1 MNFKELWSFFKE
13 IFDEWTQDG
22 VAQLAAALA
31 YYAAFSIA
39 PLLVI
44 AIVIAGYIFGQE
56 AVEGQLV
63 SQIGGFVGESGARVI
78 QNMIASAYKTSAG
91 IVATGIG
98 IATLLFASSRLFF
111 QLKKGLN
118 EMWGVSTYVETGI
131 WQTIKQR
138 FFSVLM
144 VLGTGFLL
152 LVSLVVSSLISAA
165 VGYFQNLTEG
175 FDVLWQAVNFA
186 MGLGVTTLI
195 FAMIYKYVPDAR
207 VAWKEVGVGA
217 LFTAV
222 LFTIGQFLL
231 GLYLARGTFSSTYGA
246 AGSFLV
252 ILLWVYYSAQ
262 ILLLGAEFTQVY
274 ARRYGDTIQ
283 PPGGEEEA
291 AS

>member
-1 MNFKELWSFFKE
+1 MNYRELWSFLKE
-13 IFDEWTQDG
+13 IYEEWAQDD
-22 VAQLAAALA
+22 VVQIAAALA

-44 AIVIAGYIFGQE
+44 AIVIAGLVFGQE

-63 SQIGGFVGESGARVI
+63 DQLGGFVGESSAKVI
-78 QNMIASAYKTSAG
+78 QKMVASAYRTSAG
-91 IVATGIG
+91 IVATIVGIG
-98 IATLLFASSRLFF
+98 TLLFGSSRLFF

-118 EMWGVSTYVETGI
+118 DMWGADTYLESGI
-131 WQTIKQR
+131 WQLIKQR
-138 FFSVLM
+138 FFSIVM

-152 LVSLVVSSLISAA
+152 LVSLIISSMITIAVS
-165 VGYFQNLTEG
+165 YFRNLLEG
-175 FDVLWQAVNFA
+175 LDFLWQLINFST
-186 MGLGVTTLI
+186 GLLVTTLI
-195 FAMIYKYVPDAR
+195 FAMIYRYVPDVR
-207 VAWKEVGVGA
+207 VSWKDVIIGSV
-217 LFTAV
+217 FTAL

-274 ARRYGDTIQ
+274 ARRYGSHIR
-283 PPGGEEEA
+283 PPEEA
-291 AS
+291 ESDS

>member
-1 MNFKELWSFFKE
+1 MNYRELWSFLKE
-13 IFDEWTQDG
+13 IYEEWAQDD
-22 VAQLAAALA
+22 VVQIAAALA

-44 AIVIAGYIFGQE
+44 AIVIAGLVFGQE

-63 SQIGGFVGESGARVI
+63 DQLGGFVGESSAKVI
-78 QNMIASAYKTSAG
+78 QKMVASAYRTSAG
-91 IVATGIG
+91 IVATIVGIG
-98 IATLLFASSRLFF
+98 TLLFGSSRLFF

-118 EMWGVSTYVETGI
+118 DMWGADTYLESGI
-131 WQTIKQR
+131 WQLIKQR
-138 FFSVLM
+138 FFSIVM

-152 LVSLVVSSLISAA
+152 LVSLIISSMITIAVS
-165 VGYFQNLTEG
+165 YFRNLLEG
-175 FDVLWQAVNFA
+175 LDFLWQLINFST
-186 MGLGVTTLI
+186 GLLVTTLI
-195 FAMIYKYVPDAR
+195 FAMIYRYVPDVR
-207 VAWKEVGVGA
+207 VSWKDVIIGSA
-217 LFTAV
+217 FTAL

-274 ARRYGDTIQ
+274 ARRYGSHIR
-283 PPGGEEEA
+283 PPEEA
-291 AS
+291 ESDS

>member
-1 MNFKELWSFFKE
+1 MNYRELWSFLKE
-13 IFDEWTQDG
+13 IYEEWAQDD
-22 VAQLAAALA
+22 VVQIAAALA

-44 AIVIAGYIFGQE
+44 AIVIAGLVFGQE

-63 SQIGGFVGESGARVI
+63 DQLGGFVGESSAKVI
-78 QNMIASAYKTSAG
+78 QKMVASAYRTSAG
-91 IVATGIG
+91 IVATIVGIG
-98 IATLLFASSRLFF
+98 TLLFGSSRLFF

-118 EMWGVSTYVETGI
+118 DMWGADTYLESGI
-131 WQTIKQR
+131 WQLIKQR
-138 FFSVLM
+138 FFSIVM

-152 LVSLVVSSLISAA
+152 LVSLIISSMITVAVS
-165 VGYFQNLTEG
+165 YFRNLLEG
-175 FDVLWQAVNFA
+175 LDFLWQLINFST
-186 MGLGVTTLI
+186 GLLVTTLI
-195 FAMIYKYVPDAR
+195 FAMIYRYVPDVR
-207 VAWKEVGVGA
+207 VSWKDVIIGSV
-217 LFTAV
+217 FTAL

-274 ARRYGDTIQ
+274 ARRYGSHIR
-283 PPGGEEEA
+283 PPEEA
-291 AS
+291 ESDS